1 MKKFFL
7 GILLFVAITLLTPCV
22 SSAMSDTYTYWA
34 GSQSISLVF
43 YFSTAAVPSR
53 SGACDIY
60 INGRYSDTYAVTL
73 KNDIVKMPGI
83 GNFYWDEGKDKLVY
97 IPDSVQ
103 ILTLTG
109 GN

>member
-7 GILLFVAITLLTPCV
+7 IILFAAALALFPMV
-22 SSAMSDTYTYWA
+22 SSAMSSTYTYWS
-34 GSQSISLVF
+34 GNQSVSLVF
-43 YFSTAAVPSR
+43 YFSAASVPSQT
-53 SGACDIY
+53 GACDIY

-83 GNFYWDEGKDKLVY
+83 GNFYWDEGKDKLIY
-97 IPDSVQ
+97 LPESVQ